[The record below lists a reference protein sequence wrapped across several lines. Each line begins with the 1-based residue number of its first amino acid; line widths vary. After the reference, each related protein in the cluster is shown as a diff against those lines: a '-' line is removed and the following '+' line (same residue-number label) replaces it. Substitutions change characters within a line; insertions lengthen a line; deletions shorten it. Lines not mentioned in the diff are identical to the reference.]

1 MGESCCRRTSPRAGG
16 ISTSSALHGM
26 YDYTRT
32 YLHPVEGRERERE
45 REQRERE
52 RGVRSWPSPLS
63 PSRSEEKRR
72 DLVGRLELQ
81 TRS

>member
-1 MGESCCRRTSPRAGG
+1 
-16 ISTSSALHGM
+16 M

-52 RGVRSWPSPLS
+52 RRA
-63 PSRSEEKRR
+63 
-72 DLVGRLELQ
+72 LVAEPPVAEQ
-81 TRS
+81 V

>member
-45 REQRERE
+45 QRERE
-52 RGVRSWPSPLS
+52 RRA
-63 PSRSEEKRR
+63 
-72 DLVGRLELQ
+72 LVAEPPVAEQ
-81 TRS
+81 V